1 MAIICLFANSL
12 SLYQICRPSSEYSI
26 KETSLNVT
34 IHSPPESCTF
44 SLGDRQTVTTSG
56 AMLDGW
62 QVNHPWA
69 LSRVSPLSKKNQ
81 KNWPQLYFFAF
92 HCSLPNSF
100 IYSHQRAQFASDWT
114 LRAVDIPIPIF
125 SKKIPHKADLKADI
139 SSNISRLAHIES
151 WQLDRHMLSL
161 ISWD

>member
-1 MAIICLFANSL
+1 MNGVKSLFLTNHL
-12 SLYQICRPSSEYSI
+12 LGKDFIPSPEYSI

-69 LSRVSPLSKKNQ
+69 LSRVSPLSKK
-81 KNWPQLYFFAF
+81 
-92 HCSLPNSF
+92 
-100 IYSHQRAQFASDWT
+100 I
-114 LRAVDIPIPIF
+114 
-125 SKKIPHKADLKADI
+125 KKIDRNCIFLHFIALFPTLSYIAIKGPGSPL
-139 SSNISRLAHIES
+139 IE
-151 WQLDRHMLSL
+151 R
-161 ISWD
+161 